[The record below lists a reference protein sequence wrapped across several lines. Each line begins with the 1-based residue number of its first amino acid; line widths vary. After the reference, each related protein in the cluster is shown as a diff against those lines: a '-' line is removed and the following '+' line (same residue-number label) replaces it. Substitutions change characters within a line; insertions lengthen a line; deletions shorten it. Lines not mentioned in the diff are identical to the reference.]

1 MCKPQARTDPSLWV
15 LMSAICPEIVCRSR
29 LSPASNGTTFAEV
42 HARLLYAPKA
52 ALSPKHSLLP
62 LHPPSNHQRSCK
74 HGREVWSLCAW
85 GGRKGW
91 SEKLFLGQMCM
102 GLLPTRL
109 KQNYSAPVWLSLL
122 VPAKPSRA
130 ITLSSCNLLVRKIK
144 RQSTN

>member
-42 HARLLYAPKA
+42 HAHLLHALKA
-52 ALSPKHSLLP
+52 ALSPKHPSLP
-62 LHPPSNHQRSCK
+62 SHPPSNHQCRCK

-85 GGRKGW
+85 GGRKEW
-91 SEKLFLGQMCM
+91 SENLFLGGLCV

-109 KQNYSAPVWLSLL
+109 KQNYSAPVWLSFL
-122 VPAKPSRA
+122 VSAMPSRT